1 MVFVTVKFVSGRV
14 TVLENKSLF
23 GFVHSWASVFLLD
36 AGGWGNDRSFW
47 REAMPWMRC
56 SISWCAVARSC
67 LVQLFVL
74 SEQAKKPGD

>member
-1 MVFVTVKFVSGRV
+1 MAILLSA
-14 TVLENKSLF
+14 SP
-23 GFVHSWASVFLLD
+23 SVFLLD
-36 AGGWGNDRSFW
+36 AGGGRGHGRSFL